1 MPVESADIPL
11 CEAEEWELAVAGR
24 NLTSVDGGRRAQPP
38 MGANILSAWEGVVG
52 FAGTPCP

>member
-24 NLTSVDGGRRAQPP
+24 NLTSVDGGRRTQPP
-38 MGANILSAWEGVVG
+38 MSANTLSAWKVW
-52 FAGTPCP
+52 